1 MPISFIAGLGNPGT
15 SYRGSRHNMGF
26 VVLDALAE
34 ALGGTWKE
42 ERQFKALVSKV
53 TLAGQ
58 SVWLVKPQTFMN
70 QSGKTLAALARFYK
84 VLPEAF
90 AVVYD
95 DITLALGRLKLTV
108 QGGAGGHNGVAS
120 VLQELGTGFTRFRIG
135 IGDKSHP
142 DMDLAD
148 YVLGHFTSDEQ
159 AALMPRIPEF
169 VRGLTLLV
177 DKGAEDA
184 MNLLNT
190 KETTIITE
198 NS

>member
-1 MPISFIAGLGNPGT
+1 MAISFIAGLGNPGL

-34 ALGGTWKE
+34 SLGGVWKE
-42 ERQFKALVSKV
+42 ERQFNALTSKV
-53 TLAGQ
+53 IMAGKP
-58 SVWLVKPQTFMN
+58 VWLIKPQTFMN
-70 QSGKTLAALARFYK
+70 NSGRSLAALARFYK
-84 VLPEAF
+84 ALPEAF
-90 AVVYD
+90 AIVYD
-95 DITLALGRLKLTV
+95 DITIALGRLKVSL

-120 VLQELGTGFTRFRIG
+120 VLQELGTGFVRFRIG
-135 IGDKSHP
+135 IGNKSHP

-148 YVLGHFTSDEQ
+148 YVLGHLSEEER
-159 AALMPRIPEF
+159 AVMASRIPEF

-190 KETTIITE
+190 KATTTTTE